1 MLMLAANAFVRDIAA
16 APMEF
21 SADWDLTGF
30 ISFEANEGSV
40 EHMGSEHMGS
50 LMQSIGSTNASGN
63 EDDATSTLPVITLR
77 NFNKCIRE

>member
-1 MLMLAANAFVRDIAA
+1 MVI
-16 APMEF
+16 F
-21 SADWDLTGF
+21 SLQQMKGL
-30 ISFEANEGSV
+30 V
-40 EHMGSEHMGS
+40 EHMGS